1 MVKWSTGPFV
11 IGGMLQENQDD
22 ADTLD
27 ESGVFA
33 SLAYTQGQHVLK
45 AQVGQLDN
53 DASAGAY
60 EKESTLAL
68 GYDHK
73 LSNNTLWFA
82 YFNRNQPGQCFT
94 LTKLSNWNDFWCF
107 CRKEHQN
114 C

>member
-82 YFNRNQPGQCFT
+82 YFNRNSDKTAGGNEVEQKVFGVG
-94 LTKLSNWNDFWCF
+94 L
-107 CRKEHQN
+107 EHKF
-114 C
+114 